1 MPVSAPQLV
10 QKQIPTTV
18 RLLYAVLT
26 AVIVVPLL
34 IFVWSAWN
42 SYRVHFTDATDR
54 LNNAVEIASEHVKH
68 VLDTH
73 QLIIEQIDQL
83 LAELSDQQ
91 IRDEEQRLHVRL
103 RFLALSHGQI
113 SAIYIF
119 DAACRALVS
128 SGPYPLPPSIN
139 CDDRDYARVH
149 RERLVP
155 PDASY
160 IDIIRGRVSDQTVIV
175 LSRRRGEEQ
184 SEDFKGITS
193 VSIDPEYFPNFF
205 SRIAAMGFTT
215 IVLAREDGTFLA
227 RYPRLSEAVPKL
239 PTNSAMMEAIRDA
252 PHSGTFR
259 SFSPVDNRW
268 RQIAYRRIEG
278 YPIYLTVG
286 LDESAIIAAWRA
298 EIFRDL
304 VFRLPAVGA
313 LILLTIFA
321 LGRTRREAVAQSKLQ
336 EESTRRRTAEEQ
348 LRHSQ
353 KMEAIGQ
360 LTGGIA
366 HDFNNLLMI
375 VDGSLA
381 RLRKEP
387 TGEKALRSLE
397 MIKTAVERGAG
408 LTRQLLSFSQ
418 RRTIQPRVID
428 LCELVQQSKGMI
440 ARALRGD
447 VEIHF
452 DLGKDVCLAFIDQ
465 GELELA
471 ILNLAVNARD
481 AMTDGGS
488 FTVSVQRVHLGGEP
502 EAGGLQGEFV
512 SIVLTDTGCGI
523 EQDDLP
529 RIFEPYFTTK
539 QSVGGTGLGL
549 SQVYGFAKQA
559 GGHVAVASAR
569 GIGTTFTIY
578 LPVASGV
585 SAGEA
590 VGHPS
595 APDLKPRNYSVLL
608 VEDNAEVAEVL
619 AGMLKELGHTVEW
632 VASAIEAFDRLK
644 SEPKPDRV
652 ISDILM
658 PGGTGGVELAK
669 AIRKSYPHL
678 PVLLITGY
686 SGKANE
692 VLKEGIKVLKK
703 PFSLSELAAGLGHE
717 TESDR
722 GQVRVL

>member
-1 MPVSAPQLV
+1 MELFLRAIQ
-10 QKQIPTTV
+10 
-18 RLLYAVLT
+18 
-26 AVIVVPLL
+26 
-34 IFVWSAWN
+34 
-42 SYRVHFTDATDR
+42 
-54 LNNAVEIASEHVKH
+54 
-68 VLDTH
+68 
-73 QLIIEQIDQL
+73 
-83 LAELSDQQ
+83 ELS
-91 IRDEEQRLHVRL
+91 E
-103 RFLALSHGQI
+103 
-113 SAIYIF
+113 
-119 DAACRALVS
+119 
-128 SGPYPLPPSIN
+128 
-139 CDDRDYARVH
+139 
-149 RERLVP
+149 
-155 PDASY
+155 
-160 IDIIRGRVSDQTVIV
+160 T
-175 LSRRRGEEQ
+175 
-184 SEDFKGITS
+184 
-193 VSIDPEYFPNFF
+193 
-205 SRIAAMGFTT
+205 
-215 IVLAREDGTFLA
+215 
-227 RYPRLSEAVPKL
+227 VPKL
-239 PTNSAMMEAIRDA
+239 PPDSAMMKAIHAGA
-252 PHSGTFR
+252 PARQDFAR
-259 SFSPVDNRW
+259 SPRLTTGGGRSSTGDWKVTLCISP
-268 RQIAYRRIEG
+268 
-278 YPIYLTVG
+278 VG
-286 LDESAIIAAWRA
+286 LDESASLPQWRS

-304 VFRLPAVGA
+304 IFGLPAAGA
-313 LILLTIFA
+313 LILLTLFA
-321 LGRTRREAVAQSKLQ
+321 LGRTRREAVAQAELQ
-336 EESTRRRTAEEQ
+336 EETTRRRTAEEQ

-428 LCELVQQSKGMI
+428 VCELVQQSRDMI

-447 VEIHF
+447 VEIKF
-452 DLGKDVCLAFIDQ
+452 NLGNDVCLAFVDQ
-465 GELELA
+465 SELELA

-502 EAGGLQGEFV
+502 EAGGLQGEFI
-512 SIVLTDTGCGI
+512 SIALTDTGCGI

-559 GGHVAVASAR
+559 GGHVAVESAR

-585 SAGEA
+585 TATEVLGQPTIDA
-590 VGHPS
+590 R
-595 APDLKPRNYSVLL
+595 KPRNYSVLL

-619 AGMLKELGHTVEW
+619 TGMLKELGHTVEW
-632 VASAIEAFDRLK
+632 VTGAVEALDRLK
-644 SEPKPDRV
+644 AEPKPDRV
-652 ISDILM
+652 ITDILM
-658 PGGTGGVELAK
+658 PGGMGGVELAK
-669 AIRKSYPHL
+669 AVRESHPHL

-692 VLKEGIKVLKK
+692 VLKEGFKVLKK
-703 PFSLSELAAGLGHE
+703 PFSLSELAAGLGDE
-717 TESDR
+717 AESNR
-722 GQVRVL
+722 VRVL